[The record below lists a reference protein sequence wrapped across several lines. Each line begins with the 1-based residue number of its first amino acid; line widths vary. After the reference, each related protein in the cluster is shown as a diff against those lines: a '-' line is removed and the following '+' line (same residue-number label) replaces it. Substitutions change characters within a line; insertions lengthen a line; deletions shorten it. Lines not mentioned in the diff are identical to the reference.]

1 MSRSQMVR
9 WVRWVGAVGFVCA
22 SHLHGLMYAQTTQ
35 EQPPVT
41 TLEPMVARVEM
52 RLTIGEKEVD
62 MIEKGDLLTVLEAR
76 EKSYVIRTFRGIKG
90 GVEKNN
96 IVSLA
101 ESVEIYDELI
111 KERPMEGRL
120 YTLRAGAWWA
130 RGNRESALKDFD
142 EAIKLGYET
151 ANAFSSRGL
160 FLLEL
165 GEHDKAIADFTTAI
179 DKGEKS
185 ESLFVNRAAALVQ
198 VNRMDE
204 AIADYTTVLQ
214 MIAAAKES
222 SPEKK
227 AGVLQQRATAYKVNG
242 DLENA
247 IKDYTAA
254 IELTP
259 SFIPAILGRGYVYFQ
274 QGDHEKAIADFGKVI
289 ELNPKASVALN
300 NRGYNLLQVGKFAE
314 ALKDFDAAIAIAPEY
329 ALAFQNKAWLLAT
342 CSDSN
347 LRNPKEAI
355 AAATK
360 ACELNQ
366 YNDLADMAALAAAH
380 AAAKDFATAIGVQEK
395 IVERAPAPQKPLA
408 EKLLERYKDGKEFT
422 FDLAVDEPT
431 TAPPSSNAEPKS
443 EQK

>member
-1 MSRSQMVR
+1 MLVSRIVR
-9 WVRWVGAVGFVCA
+9 WVRVGCFLFVA
-22 SHLHGLMYAQTTQ
+22 GAGGWSYSQNAQ
-35 EQPPVT
+35 EQPSVSP
-41 TLEPMVARVEM
+41 LEPMVARVEM

-130 RGNRESALKDFD
+130 RGNRELALKDFD

-185 ESLFVNRAAALVQ
+185 ESLYVNRAAALVQ
-198 VNRMDE
+198 VNKMNE

-214 MIAAAKES
+214 LIATAKEP
-222 SPEKK
+222 SPQKK

-254 IELTP
+254 IEATP
-259 SFIPAILGRGYVYFQ
+259 NFIPAILGRGYVYFQ
-274 QGDHEKAIADFGKVI
+274 QANHEKAIEDFGRVI

-300 NRGYNLLQVGKFAE
+300 NRGYNLQQLGKFAE
-314 ALKDFDAAIAIAPEY
+314 ALKDFDAAIAIAPDY

-342 CSDSN
+342 CSDASI
-347 LRNPKEAI
+347 RNPKEAVN
-355 AAATK
+355 AATK
-360 ACELNQ
+360 ACDLNQ

-380 AAAKDFATAIGVQEK
+380 AAAKEFPTAIGIQEK
-395 IVERAPAPQKPLA
+395 IVERASPQQKPLA

-422 FDLAVDEPT
+422 FELAADEPAA
-431 TAPPSSNAEPKS
+431 APPASNAEPKS